1 MLYSTILTLF
11 FGLITP
17 YTRTF
22 VFIYGYLI
30 LAVGGVFNGY
40 FTARAMRWFGL
51 QDRLVNTLIA
61 ALALPTYILVSII
74 TIDFIEYEEQSDSYI
89 PLTSLAMYALVW
101 FLLSIPLS
109 FYGSYRG

>member
-1 MLYSTILTLF
+1 M
-11 FGLITP
+11 
-17 YTRTF
+17 
-22 VFIYGYLI
+22 FIYGYLI

-109 FYGSYRG
+109 FYGSYRGFREILHPKPKVNALKRSIP